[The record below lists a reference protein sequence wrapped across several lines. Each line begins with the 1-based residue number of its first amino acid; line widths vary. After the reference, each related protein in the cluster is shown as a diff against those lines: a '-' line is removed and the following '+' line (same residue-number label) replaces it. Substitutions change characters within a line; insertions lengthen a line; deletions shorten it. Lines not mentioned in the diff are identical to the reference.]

1 MLRIEDDATIP
12 PGQQRRRLAR
22 LIRGNSPWQLAR
34 KGARHGLRR
43 ARSAYL
49 RQANQRFDRACHVET
64 GGIVPISALV
74 VGEAGKQIDSD
85 YQAVDSSVFPLIMG
99 AIEPIEHERFVFVD
113 IGAGKG
119 RAAFLAAT
127 YPFKRIIGI
136 ELADELCA
144 SMRRNIATYRNKRQR
159 CFAIEC
165 LCVDA
170 TTFALPPENCV
181 VFIFNTLR
189 YDALQRLVKNLE
201 RWLREHQRRLI
212 VLYLNP
218 APGNKVIETFDA
230 AGAFRRRHLR
240 HPLFQMLSPSEL
252 VIFEAGNDH

>member
-1 MLRIEDDATIP
+1 MLRIEDDATLHP
-12 PGQQRRRLAR
+12 SQLRRRLAR

-49 RQANQRFDRACHVET
+49 RQANQHFDRSCHVET
-64 GGIVPISALV
+64 GGIVPISALAV
-74 VGEAGKQIDSD
+74 SEAGKQIDSD
-85 YQAVDSSVFPLIMG
+85 YQAVDASVFPLIMR
-99 AIEPIEHERFVFVD
+99 AIAPIKHERFVFVD

-136 ELADELCA
+136 ELADELC
-144 SMRRNIATYRNKRQR
+144 SNMQRNITTYRNKRQR
-159 CFAIEC
+159 CFTIEC

-170 TTFALPPENCV
+170 TTFALPPEDCV

-189 YDALQRLVKNLE
+189 YDALQRLVENMQH
-201 RWLREHQRRLI
+201 WLHEHHRRLI

-230 AGAFRRRHLR
+230 AGVFRRRHLR
-240 HPLFQMLSPSEL
+240 HPLFQMLSQSEL
-252 VIFEAGNDH
+252 VIFEAGDDH